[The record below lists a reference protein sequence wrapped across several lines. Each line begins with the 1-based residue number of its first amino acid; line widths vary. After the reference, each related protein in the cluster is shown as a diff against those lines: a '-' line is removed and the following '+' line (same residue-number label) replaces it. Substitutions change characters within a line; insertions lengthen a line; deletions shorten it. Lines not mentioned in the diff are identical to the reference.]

1 MKITKGRLKEII
13 KEELAA
19 ENTGRV
25 SLGHSGLEPFPTL
38 ATPATP
44 ETPGH
49 DHFITL
55 KTLYGA
61 AKTDGL
67 PQEFLLHIS
76 TAARA
81 LVDYLEEQG

>member
-25 SLGHSGLEPFPTL
+25 SLGSSGLEPFPTL
-38 ATPATP
+38 VATATPD
-44 ETPGH
+44 TPGH
-49 DHFITL
+49 DHFTTL

-67 PQEFLLHIS
+67 PEEFLLHIS
-76 TAARA
+76 TAARILA
-81 LVDYLEEQG
+81 DYLEEQE